1 MEQLFRASD
10 FPGAEQDPLA
20 YPGRRPEFSFVYHQG
35 AVHRVQVNGEDP
47 SELRVGA
54 VSLDEF
60 LREHNSPPLEQRKAV
75 LAVGSNGCPG
85 RLEEKYKDQPDT
97 AIPVFVG
104 TIDNTAVVYSR
115 RIVSYGALPAT
126 YLRHPGARSWLS
138 VTMLTDEQFES
149 MNRTE
154 SGYALVQVGEQF
166 HIDGGPSMAQPTAY
180 LDPDLLTFHGT
191 PVLLEMFSRERPP
204 WPVMDERA
212 VLSAVFD
219 EAGLLGDL
227 SIEVRHRA
235 LISDPALRRQ
245 LQEYLDR
252 HMSSLR
258 VDEATGALRNATPP
272 TG

>member
-1 MEQLFRASD
+1 
-10 FPGAEQDPLA
+10 
-20 YPGRRPEFSFVYHQG
+20 
-35 AVHRVQVNGEDP
+35 VNGEGT

-60 LREHNSPPLEQRKAV
+60 LWERNSPPLEQRKVV

-85 RLEEKYKDQPDT
+85 RLEEKFKNQPDS
-97 AIPVFVG
+97 AIPVLVG
-104 TIDNTAVVYSR
+104 SIENTAVVYSR

-126 YLRHPGARSWLS
+126 YLRQPGALSRLS

-154 SGYALVQVGEQF
+154 SGYVLVQVGERF
-166 HIDGGPSMAQPTAY
+166 RIDGGPSIEHPIAY
-180 LDPDLLTFHGT
+180 LDPDILTFHGT
-191 PVLLEMFSRERPP
+191 PVLVEMFSRERPS

-212 VLSAVFD
+212 VLAAAFD

-227 SIEVRHRA
+227 PIEVRHRA
-235 LISDPALRRQ
+235 LISDPALWGR
-245 LQEYLDR
+245 LQEYLDQ
-252 HMSSLR
+252 HMASLR